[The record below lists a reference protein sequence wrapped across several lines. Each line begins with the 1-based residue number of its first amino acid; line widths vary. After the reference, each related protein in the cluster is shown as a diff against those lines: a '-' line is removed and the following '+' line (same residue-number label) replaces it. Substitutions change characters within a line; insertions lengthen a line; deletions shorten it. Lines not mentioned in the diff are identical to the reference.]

1 MKPDLRAR
9 ALKLLSMREYSRLEL
24 RQRLLPH
31 AEEEAVVEA
40 LLDDLEARHW
50 LSEER
55 FVEQIVHA
63 RQGKYGSLRLA
74 HELREKGVSAER
86 IASAVDTFRQDELE
100 AARAVW
106 QRKFGKLPEDA
117 RERAKQMRFLQN
129 RGFGAE
135 VIRKVLKTWDE

>member
-31 AEEEAVVEA
+31 VEDEAVLES
-40 LLDDLEARHW
+40 LLDDLEARQW
-50 LSEER
+50 LSEQR

-74 HELREKGVSAER
+74 HELREKGVSTER
-86 IASAVDTFRQDELE
+86 IAAALDTFRQDELE

-117 RERAKQMRFLQN
+117 KERAKQMRFLQS

>member
-24 RQRLLPH
+24 RQRLLSH
-31 AEEEAVVEA
+31 AEEEAVVDS

-86 IASAVDTFRQDELE
+86 ISAALDAFRQDELE

-117 RERAKQMRFLQN
+117 KERAKQMRFLQS

-135 VIRKVLKTWDE
+135 VIRNVLKTWDE